1 MALLTTHNATNKVR
15 QSLPV
20 TVVTRSLVFVGRR
33 VGDTS
38 DKAIYLKKETTTE
51 RYSYIGMTE
60 TAAGTC
66 AGAMVTAYTNATT
79 GEVEADIETVH
90 VGGSMWEVR
99 VDARMV
105 TVSFV
110 VEDLE

>member
-1 MALLTTHNATNKVR
+1 MALLTTHNETNKVR

-20 TVVTRSLVFVGRR
+20 TTVTRTLVFVGVP

-38 DKAIYLKKETTTE
+38 DKAIYVKKTTTTE
-51 RYSYIGMTE
+51 RYSYIGMTQ
-60 TAAGTC
+60 AAAEKCVT
-66 AGAMVTAYTNATT
+66 AMVINYTNADT
-79 GEVEADIETVH
+79 GEVEADIEAVH

-99 VDARMV
+99 VDARA
-105 TVSFV
+105 TTKDFV